1 LKLSFSYAFNTK
13 RPNSRVNSY
22 ASFRGEGRFRTLSH
36 LDISR
41 AVNIESWNI
50 GCCFPLL
57 ANRLLWTG
65 SVIIKALV
73 SLLLYLF
80 TCWSTQNTQQTEL
93 HGKKMR
99 EQMVYRFSVRG

>member
-1 LKLSFSYAFNTK
+1 MAKLSRNFLYFIL
-13 RPNSRVNSY
+13 
-22 ASFRGEGRFRTLSH
+22 GEGRFRTLSH

-57 ANRLLWTG
+57 ANRLFSTG
-65 SVIIKALV
+65 SVTIKVHV

-80 TCWSTQNTQQTEL
+80 MCWSTLNTQQTAI

-99 EQMVYRFSVRG
+99 GENGLSIFC